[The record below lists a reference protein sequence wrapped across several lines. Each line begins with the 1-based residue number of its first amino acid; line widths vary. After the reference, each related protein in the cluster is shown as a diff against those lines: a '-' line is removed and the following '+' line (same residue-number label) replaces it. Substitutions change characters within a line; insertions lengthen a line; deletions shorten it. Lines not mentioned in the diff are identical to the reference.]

1 MIENTFHEVYN
12 RFKLH
17 FYQEIFKEIPDR
29 EATLT
34 ATEAF
39 AVEIIHTLN
48 MPTIGEFANFI
59 HISLPNATYRIN
71 ALVKK
76 GYIRKISSPSDKRET
91 RLQLTERFYHYYN
104 ISCDYIQQIMA
115 SLGNRLSEGERT
127 QFIETMK
134 SMLHVMDECKEEVRN
149 ESANIG

>member
-1 MIENTFHEVYN
+1 MLEQTFHEVYN
-12 RFKLH
+12 RFKFH
-17 FYQEIFKEIPDR
+17 FYQEIFRELPDR
-29 EATLT
+29 EATLS

-71 ALVKK
+71 SLVKK
-76 GYIRKISSPSDKRET
+76 GYIRKIPSPTDKREI
-91 RLQLTERFYHYYN
+91 RLQLTDRFYHYYN
-104 ISCDYIQQIMA
+104 ISCNYIQRIM
-115 SLGNRLSEGERT
+115 SSMTSRLSESECA

-134 SMLHVMDECKEEVRN
+134 SMLHIMDDCRKE
-149 ESANIG
+149 SGDGYTDIG